1 MLNAQPPQ
9 TTTDA
14 LRPDI
19 GALARRIRRLGTE
32 LHSAVRAVTQQVA
45 TTSRKPHELA
55 RSLRI
60 HRTLASRLLNA
71 VRTDDPLAAISRMPR
86 SEGLRMFLTAA
97 KSSASRD
104 AIEQAETA
112 LRNFEHLVDGELGG
126 WDGFDAVITEWLP
139 DAREKFELANKQAAF
154 KGMANLLGVRAD
166 VQLVTSIYYPDADGQ
181 SCDIAVI
188 EGMAGL
194 RRLRPSA
201 RIPFAMTAP
210 IPGAPRPLAYVLEGL
225 THAEPGPDYPL
236 LDEFCSKPIPRFHAV
251 RAGKITNY
259 FLAGNEVGEN
269 SAVDVYAASV
279 IRHARPIYADAAAPG
294 WRPSAAAGP
303 NVPAKVLLLNFLVH
317 EDIWPESDVELRVY
331 DTHVNGLADA
341 NDPARDIDRLELQE
355 SVQVL
360 GKGAARFRA
369 TEVGRHVEM
378 VQYVCDQ
385 LNWDS
390 NRLRGYRLRVQYPLY
405 NAQYCLV
412 FDPLPPRPQ

>member
-1 MLNAQPPQ
+1 M
-9 TTTDA
+9 
-14 LRPDI
+14 
-19 GALARRIRRLGTE
+19 
-32 LHSAVRAVTQQVA
+32 
-45 TTSRKPHELA
+45 
-55 RSLRI
+55 
-60 HRTLASRLLNA
+60 
-71 VRTDDPLAAISRMPR
+71 
-86 SEGLRMFLTAA
+86 
-97 KSSASRD
+97 
-104 AIEQAETA
+104 
-112 LRNFEHLVDGELGG
+112 
-126 WDGFDAVITEWLP
+126 
-139 DAREKFELANKQAAF
+139 REKFELANKQAAF

-201 RIPFAMTAP
+201 RIPFAMTALFQ
-210 IPGAPRPLAYVLEGL
+210 AHEPLAYVLEGL
-225 THAEPGPDYPL
+225 THAEPGPDYPCSMSSVPNPFHGFTRCGKDHEL
-236 LDEFCSKPIPRFHAV
+236 LPRRERGGREFRGG
-251 RAGKITNY
+251 R
-259 FLAGNEVGEN
+259 LRRQ
-269 SAVDVYAASV
+269 
-279 IRHARPIYADAAAPG
+279 RHPARTSHLRGRGRSGLGA
-294 WRPSAAAGP
+294 SAAAGP